1 MAGAAPI
8 PTAESERHE
17 DTTMHLQIRS
27 MKPEEI
33 DLALD
38 WAAAEGWNP
47 GLHDAVPF
55 RAADPEGFLIGRI
68 DTTPVALIFA
78 VRYAASFGFIRF

>member
-8 PTAESERHE
+8 PTVEPEHHE
-17 DTTMHLQIRS
+17 ETLMHLQIRS

-55 RAADPEGFLIGRI
+55 RAADPE
-68 DTTPVALIFA
+68 VAWKQRTLPLGIEYRAEVA
-78 VRYAASFGFIRF
+78 V